1 MPLRAPRDSVHHT
14 TSARTRNA
22 KGHKEERTLCSIRNK
37 GRAIM
42 GRILKKHY
50 ATKLVFILA
59 AVLTTAFMSGVP
71 AAADLKEV
79 KKKGVLR
86 HLGIPYANFVTG
98 AGDGMDVELM
108 THFAKYLG
116 VRYEYV
122 RTDWNDI
129 FGDLT
134 GKKVK
139 PKGDDIEVVA
149 DVPIKGDVA
158 ATGLTVLPWR
168 KKAVDF
174 SVPTFPN
181 QVWLVA
187 RADSPVPPIT
197 PSGNTGKDIEAVKK
211 IIAGQ
216 PLLAKAGTCLDPSL
230 YGLEKITDKIKPFPG
245 SVNDIAPAVIEGE
258 AVLTLLDLPDAL
270 VALQKWTGKIKI
282 IGPVS
287 EKQDMAAAFSKD
299 SPELRGAFNRFI
311 RKIKKDGSYVRI
323 VKKYYPYVFDYS
335 PEFFRKNK

>member
-1 MPLRAPRDSVHHT
+1 M
-14 TSARTRNA
+14 
-22 KGHKEERTLCSIRNK
+22 E
-37 GRAIM
+37 
-42 GRILKKHY
+42 RILNKDYVK
-50 ATKLVFILA
+50 KLVFILTI
-59 AVLTTAFMSGVP
+59 VVTTAFISGVLM
-71 AAADLKEV
+71 AADLKDV

-98 AGDGMDVELM
+98 AGDGMDIELM

-122 RTDWNDI
+122 KTDWGDI

-134 GKKVK
+134 GKKVR

-149 DVPIKGDVA
+149 QVPIKGDVA
-158 ATGLTVLPWR
+158 ANGLTVLPWR

-187 RADSPVPPIT
+187 RADSAVKPIKS
-197 PSGNTGKDIEAVKK
+197 SGNIEKDIEAVKK

-216 PLLAKAGTCLDPSL
+216 PLLGKAGTCLDPSL
-230 YGLEKITDKIKPFPG
+230 YGLEKITDKIKLFPG
-245 SVNDIAPAVIEGE
+245 SLNDIAPAVIKGE
-258 AVLTLLDLPDAL
+258 SDLTLLDLPDAL
-270 VALQKWTGKIKI
+270 VALQKWPGKIKV

-299 SPELRGAFNRFI
+299 SPKLREAFNRFI
-311 RKIKKDGSYVRI
+311 RKTKTDGTYVRI
-323 VKKYYPYVFDYS
+323 VKKYYPYVFDYD
-335 PEFFRKNK
+335 PEFFRRNK